1 MRIEFGRK
9 IEKYIKAKFH
19 RLFINKDDF
28 TIIANNCW
36 GTFVYKQFG
45 IPYQTPF
52 VNLMLFAPDYIE
64 MLENFSFEMLEKLE
78 FIDQKDSK
86 HKDELIRL
94 GIFNGDYPV
103 GLLDGKYELHFL
115 HYRSVEDA
123 KEKWFRRL
131 KRINKKNLIFKFSD
145 GDKFESAMA
154 ERFEKLPFKNKVLFS
169 ASEFPH
175 LKSVVTLEKFRGGER
190 VYDEWKNAKKEF
202 NVAQFINNLK
212 EEDYFDEK

>member
-9 IEKYIKAKFH
+9 IEKFIKSKIN

-36 GTFVYKQFG
+36 GTFMYKKFG
-45 IPYQTPF
+45 IPYRTPF

-64 MLENFSFEMLEKLE
+64 FLENFSFDILENLE

-86 HKDELIRL
+86 HADELKRL

-123 KEKWFRRL
+123 RQKWFRRL
-131 KRINKKNLIFKFSD
+131 KRINKKRVIFKFSD
-145 GDKFESAMA
+145 GDKFEDSMV
-154 ERFEKLPFKNKVLFS
+154 ERFEALPFKNKVLFT
-169 ASEFPH
+169 AKEYPNA
-175 LKSVVTLEKFRGGER
+175 KSVVTLKKFLGRER
-190 VYDEWKNAKKEF
+190 VYDEWKNASKKEF
-202 NVAQFINNLK
+202 DVVKFINNL
-212 EEDYFDEK
+212 EEDENIA

>member
-9 IEKYIKAKFH
+9 IEKYIKAKFY
-19 RLFINKDDF
+19 RLFLQRDDF

-36 GTFVYKQFG
+36 GTFIYKQFG
-45 IPYQTPF
+45 IPYKTPF
-52 VNLMLFAPDYIE
+52 VNLMLFAPDYIN
-64 MLENFSFEMLEKLE
+64 MLENFSLEMLERLE
-78 FIDQKDSK
+78 FIDQKESK

-123 KEKWFRRL
+123 KEKWYRRL
-131 KRINKKNLIFKFSD
+131 KRINPKRVIFKFSD
-145 GDKFESAMA
+145 GDKFEPEMA
-154 ERFEKLPFKNKVLFS
+154 ERFEALPFKNKILFS
-169 ASEFPH
+169 AKEFPQ
-175 LKSVVTLEKFRGGER
+175 LQSVVTLEKFKGEER

-202 NVAQFINNLK
+202 DVIKYLNNLK
-212 EEDYFDEK
+212 EEDTFDA